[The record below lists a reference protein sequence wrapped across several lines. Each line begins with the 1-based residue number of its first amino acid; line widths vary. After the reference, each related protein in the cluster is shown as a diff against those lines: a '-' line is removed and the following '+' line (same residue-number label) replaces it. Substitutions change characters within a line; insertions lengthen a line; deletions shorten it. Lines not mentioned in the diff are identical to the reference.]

1 MNQKDQKKKTAK
13 HKDNEADA
21 RLEQESADIQAEDA
35 QDNHSQPEVGE
46 DPQALLYRIA
56 ELEQEKTELRDT
68 FLRKQADMEN
78 FRKRMLREKED
89 AVRYANKDLLQDL
102 IPVIDDFERALQ
114 SAEESKDFTSFYEGV
129 KLIEK
134 QFVGM
139 LERKWGLK
147 RMHSLHQEFDPQE
160 HEALMMIESDEH
172 DKQTVVEDFQKGYY
186 YQDRVLRH
194 AKVKVAV
201 PAKQEQQQ

>member
-1 MNQKDQKKKTAK
+1 MNQKDQKKRTAK
-13 HKDNEADA
+13 HKE
-21 RLEQESADIQAEDA
+21 EDA
-35 QDNHSQPEVGE
+35 QLEQQPLDSQAEEAQEDHRQPEVGE
-46 DPQALLYRIA
+46 DRQTLLDRIA
-56 ELEQEKTELRDT
+56 ELEQENAEFRDT
-68 FLRKQADMEN
+68 FIRKQADMDN
-78 FRKRMLREKED
+78 FRKRMLRDKED
-89 AVRYANKDLLQDL
+89 AIRYANKDLLQDL

-114 SAEESKDFTSFYEGV
+114 SAEESRDFTSFYEGV

-134 QFVGM
+134 QFVSM

-147 RMHSLHQEFDPQE
+147 RMDSLHREFDPQE

-201 PAKQEQQQ
+201 PAKQEEQQQ